1 MFGIGMTEL
10 MVILVIALLVLG
22 PKRLPE
28 MARSLGKGL
37 TEFRRASGDLRREFT
52 AVADQARIDPADLSL
67 DGDKASNGDEPA
79 GETGAPAKTP
89 AETEPQTPS
98 DG

>member
-10 MVILVIALLVLG
+10 MVILVIGLLVLG

-52 AVADQARIDPADLSL
+52 AVADEARIDPADLKP
-67 DGDKASNGDEPA
+67 DEDTAPNGDKPTDER
-79 GETGAPAKTP
+79 GAPAETA

>member
-10 MVILVIALLVLG
+10 MVILVIGLLVLG

-37 TEFRRASGDLRREFT
+37 NEFRRASGDLRREFT
-52 AVADQARIDPADLSL
+52 AVADEARIDPADPKL
-67 DGDKASNGDEPA
+67 DEATTSKAGEPA
-79 GETGAPAKTP
+79 DEKDAPAQTA
-89 AETEPQTPS
+89 AETEPKTPS

>member
-10 MVILVIALLVLG
+10 MVILVIGLLVLG

-28 MARSLGKGL
+28 MARSLGKSL

-52 AVADQARIDPADLSL
+52 AVADEARIDPAELKL
-67 DGDKASNGDEPA
+67 DEDTTSKGDKPADEGDA
-79 GETGAPAKTP
+79 A

>member
-10 MVILVIALLVLG
+10 MVILVIGLLVLG

-37 TEFRRASGDLRREFT
+37 NEFRRASGDLRREFT
-52 AVADQARIDPADLSL
+52 AVADEARIDPAELSL
-67 DGDKASNGDEPA
+67 DEDTASNTDEPGDERDP
-79 GETGAPAKTP
+79 PAKTP